1 MFRFVSFLGERR
13 LYCTKKERERES
25 INRVFRSRSRV
36 TIERHYAR
44 ANRLRKTKMHELIF
58 RACYVKR
65 DYVSSLSFNVKLIP
79 RFAASSFPIVFLRY
93 QNRTCSVCLIVFAF
107 NRVYEISTRR
117 ARITLL
123 ARILFSFFPSFL
135 LLRYVTLRVLIKF
148 SLYMLYS
155 LLFLPST
162 YAFSLNSRSSHF

>member
-1 MFRFVSFLGERR
+1 MYEER
-13 LYCTKKERERES
+13 ERERES

-36 TIERHYAR
+36 TIKRHYAR
-44 ANRLRKTKMHELIF
+44 ANRLQKTKMHELIF

-65 DYVSSLSFNVKLIP
+65 DYASSLSFNVKLIP

-123 ARILFSFFPSFL
+123 ARILFSFFASFL
-135 LLRYVTLRVLIKF
+135 LLRYVTRFNKIF
-148 SLYMLYS
+148 PLYS

>member
-1 MFRFVSFLGERR
+1 MRGVYIVRR
-13 LYCTKKERERES
+13 KRERERES

-58 RACYVKR
+58 RAFYVKR

-135 LLRYVTLRVLIKF
+135 LLRYVTRFNKIFPLHAIFVVVPSFHLRILAKF
-148 SLYMLYS
+148 
-155 LLFLPST
+155 T
-162 YAFSLNSRSSHF
+162 Q

>member
-1 MFRFVSFLGERR
+1 M
-13 LYCTKKERERES
+13 
-25 INRVFRSRSRV
+25 FRSRSRV

-44 ANRLRKTKMHELIF
+44 ANRLRKTKMHKLIF

-135 LLRYVTLRVLIKF
+135 LLRYVTLRFNKIFPLHAIFVVVPSFHLRILAKF
-148 SLYMLYS
+148 
-155 LLFLPST
+155 T
-162 YAFSLNSRSSHF
+162 Q

>member
-1 MFRFVSFLGERR
+1 MRGVYIVRR
-13 LYCTKKERERES
+13 KRERES

-44 ANRLRKTKMHELIF
+44 ANRLQKTKMHELIF

-65 DYVSSLSFNVKLIP
+65 DYASSLSFNVKLIP

-117 ARITLL
+117 ARITL
-123 ARILFSFFPSFL
+123 RILFSFFPSFL